1 MSINLNHIRLFFN
14 LYFGPLLL
22 VVVGLFAMNAGTKM
36 QSVAMFASFAPLLG
50 WAGLGAFAVA
60 AVWSGWSAWLLW
72 QASRGVGELCHCCGM
87 PTRYISPGKYSPHYR
102 CMACG
107 VNRRA

>member
-14 LYFGPLLL
+14 LYLGPFLL

-36 QSVAMFASFAPLLG
+36 QPVAMFASLAPILG
-50 WAGLGAFAVA
+50 WAGLEAFAVA
-60 AVWSGWSAWLLW
+60 AVWSGWSAWLLR

>member
-1 MSINLNHIRLFFN
+1 MSFNLNEIRLFFN
-14 LYFGPLLL
+14 LYFGPLLF
-22 VVVGLFAMNAGTKM
+22 VAVGLFAMNAGSKM
-36 QSVAMFASFAPLLG
+36 QSVAMFTALAPILG
-50 WAGLGAFAVA
+50 WVGLVAFAFA
-60 AVWSGWSAWLLW
+60 AVWSGWSGWLVW
-72 QASRGVGELCHCCGM
+72 QAARGIGELCNCCGM